1 MAATFQVCVTRHVL
15 ELAPIRFAK
24 MAGVAALN
32 IANTNET
39 YFFQGDRYVKF
50 RWTPGTTDDQITYG
64 PTEFV
69 KEWASL
75 KETGFTHVDAILPI
89 PGHDHR
95 AYFFSGDKYARIE
108 YVPGAP
114 GDKILGGVRPIKG
127 NWLSLEKAGFTSVDA
142 ALIVPGTTDQAYI
155 FSGDQY
161 CRIKFTEGQINDELL
176 DGPKPITV
184 GWSVTKFKDFDTIF
198 PRPGSKDGAYIFS
211 GAKYVQ
217 IKVVVG
223 GYDELVSD
231 QRDIDA
237 YWPALVK
244 AGFY

>member
-1 MAATFQVCVTRHVL
+1 MS
-15 ELAPIRFAK
+15 
-24 MAGVAALN
+24 GVAALN
-32 IANTNET
+32 IAKSNET

-50 RWTPGTTDDQITYG
+50 KWTPGKTEDEITYG
-64 PTEFV
+64 PTEFA

-75 KETGFTHVDAILPI
+75 KEAGFGWVDAILPI

-127 NWLSLEKAGFTSVDA
+127 NWLSLDKAGFSEVTA
-142 ALIVPGTTDQAYI
+142 ALPVPGHSNEAYI

-161 CRIKFTEGQINDELL
+161 CRIKYTEGKIDDEVV
-176 DGPKPITV
+176 DGPKPISV
-184 GWSVTKFKDFDTIF
+184 GWSKVGFTDFDTIF
-198 PRPGSKDGAYIFS
+198 ARPGSENGAYVFS
-211 GAKYVQ
+211 GSEYSQ
-217 IKVVVG
+217 IKVNVG
-223 GYDELVSD
+223 GYDEIVSD
-231 QRDIDA
+231 KREIDQ

>member
-1 MAATFQVCVTRHVL
+1 
-15 ELAPIRFAK
+15 
-24 MAGVAALN
+24 MAGVTATN
-32 IANTNET
+32 ITGTNQS
-39 YFFQGDRYVKF
+39 YFFQGDRYVKIE
-50 RWTPGTTDDQITYG
+50 WTPGKTDDKIVYG

-75 KETGFTHVDAILPI
+75 KEAGFGWVDAILPI

-108 YVPGAP
+108 YIPGGP

-127 NWLSLEKAGFTSVDA
+127 NWLSLEKAGFTSVDS
-142 ALIVPGTTDQAYI
+142 ALIVPGTKDQAYI
-155 FSGDQY
+155 FSGQNY

-176 DGPKPITV
+176 DGPKPISV
-184 GWSVTKFKDFDTIF
+184 GWSVTKFTDFDITL
-198 PRPGSKDGAYIFS
+198 PRPGSGNGAYIFS
-211 GAKYVQ
+211 GADYVQ
-217 IKVVVG
+217 LKVVVG

-231 QRDIDA
+231 QREIA
-237 YWPALVK
+237 TYWPSLVK